1 MDHGA
6 FPGFWGAGGRFPGK
20 GAESS
25 RHWDQCRVHP
35 QKRGQ
40 FPFLVPGILSG
51 ELRQAE
57 RLPGVCC
64 SPPSG
69 PAASPPAVLGR
80 DGAQSVLR
88 ARHPH
93 PRGAQQAE
101 NTPRQKGDFL
111 LIWVFLLVKNIPM
124 KREFL
129 LIWVAVLLMTVGE
142 PAAGA
147 WQDPD

>member
-1 MDHGA
+1 MQGPSPEMETLPLPRARDPFRRA
-6 FPGFWGAGGRFPGK
+6 AAGRE
-20 GAESS
+20 AARS
-25 RHWDQCRVHP
+25 
-35 QKRGQ
+35 
-40 FPFLVPGILSG
+40 LL
-51 ELRQAE
+51 L
-57 RLPGVCC
+57 
-64 SPPSG
+64 PPSG

-101 NTPRQKGDFL
+101 NTPREKGDFL
-111 LIWVFLLVKNIPM
+111 LIWVFLLVKNIIM

-129 LIWVAVLLMTVGE
+129 LIWVAVLLMTEGE